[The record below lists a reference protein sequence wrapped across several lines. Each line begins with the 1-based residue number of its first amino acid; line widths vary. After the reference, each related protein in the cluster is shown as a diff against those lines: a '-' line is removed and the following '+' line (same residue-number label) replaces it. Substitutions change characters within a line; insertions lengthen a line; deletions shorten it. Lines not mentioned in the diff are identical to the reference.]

1 MKINKYTPEY
11 KFEVI
16 MEVLKCEKTMKSI
29 AEEKG
34 IPYGTVMS
42 WKRQFLK
49 DAVTIFNESEM
60 DDGAYIQRL
69 IKLREENKLPPEQV
83 ASYLNIPTATYADYE
98 AGTSELPIDQLKLLA
113 KFYNVSS
120 DYILGIDK

>member
-1 MKINKYTPEY
+1 
-11 KFEVI
+11 
-16 MEVLKCEKTMKSI
+16 
-29 AEEKG
+29 
-34 IPYGTVMS
+34 MS

-69 IKLREENKLPPEQV
+69 IKLREENNLAPEQV
-83 ASYLNIPTATYADYE
+83 ASYLNIPIATYADYE